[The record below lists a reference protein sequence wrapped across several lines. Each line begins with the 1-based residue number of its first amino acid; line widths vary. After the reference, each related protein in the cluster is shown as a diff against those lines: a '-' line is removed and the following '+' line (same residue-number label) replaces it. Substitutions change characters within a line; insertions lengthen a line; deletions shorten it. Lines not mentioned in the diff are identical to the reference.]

1 MTSASR
7 TNFFL
12 GEVLVMN
19 ENVAYVLMSLVFTF
33 KAL

>member
-7 TNFFL
+7 VNFFL

-19 ENVAYVLMSLVFTF
+19 ENVAYVLYVLSVHF
-33 KAL
+33 

>member
-19 ENVAYVLMSLVFTF
+19 ENVAYVLYVLSVHF
-33 KAL
+33 

>member
-7 TNFFL
+7 TIFFL

-19 ENVAYVLMSLVFTF
+19 ENVAYVLYVLSVHF
-33 KAL
+33 